1 MSEKIRIQHWRVQ
14 REHSLLTAVCA
25 TLAPAIIFQFLFLS
39 LVIHFWRLLLFL
51 LSKQWSSFFL
61 FSDCLASVVL
71 FSLLLQPWWLLLFN
85 ANHTQVLFL
94 PRKAGESIKFSRVS
108 PTLSIYSRWNEKG
121 LLLSQQKSS
130 KIDLGNCEIVLLMW
144 MIKNLHFNRQK
155 LRIN

>member
-61 FSDCLASVVL
+61 FSDCLTSVVL

-94 PRKAGESIKFSRVS
+94 PRKAGESIKFSHVS
-108 PTLSIYSRWNEKG
+108 PTLSICSRKWKRPFVITTEEQQNRFRKLWNCFVNVN
-121 LLLSQQKSS
+121 
-130 KIDLGNCEIVLLMW
+130 D
-144 MIKNLHFNRQK
+144 
-155 LRIN
+155 